1 MFLDPELNPFFR
13 IMIGLTEKG
22 LVKETVILDTEA
34 IVDVETPVVVFFLK
48 PNIQLVKTVATLAKD
63 KKNEGK
69 HLIVFL
75 CPRYTVVCKEIFEE
89 YGVIDKL
96 EVYELPYEFIP
107 IEKDVLTLEDN
118 FGFRNLCLGLNYQTL
133 TLVKH
138 SIQRLEA
145 VYGKI
150 PLKYGKGVWSCMV
163 LDALTGKE
171 KDVKPEKED
180 ESQYTEVDALVMMD
194 RTVDLYTPLIT
205 QLTYEGIIDEFFG
218 IKCATVEVDNKVLEP
233 ETKGPTGNRILYLL
247 SQEDI
252 MFAESRDLNFNLM
265 KEHFPKRYE
274 EMKSLCEKKE
284 SYKTVAEMTEYM
296 RKLRNLKIPQLQS
309 FFNISKES
317 CCLILR

>member
-1 MFLDPELNPFFR
+1 
-13 IMIGLTEKG
+13 
-22 LVKETVILDTEA
+22 
-34 IVDVETPVVVFFLK
+34 
-48 PNIQLVKTVATLAKD
+48 
-63 KKNEGK
+63 
-69 HLIVFL
+69 
-75 CPRYTVVCKEIFEE
+75 
-89 YGVIDKL
+89 
-96 EVYELPYEFIP
+96 
-107 IEKDVLTLEDN
+107 
-118 FGFRNLCLGLNYQTL
+118 
-133 TLVKH
+133 
-138 SIQRLEA
+138 
-145 VYGKI
+145 
-150 PLKYGKGVWSCMV
+150 MV